1 MTTKTKAALH
11 RSNDN
16 SAKIVHFPMDKPSIT
31 DDKTKYDRGT
41 FGAGIAMFCMFVFLS
56 AWMWFTW

>member
-1 MTTKTKAALH
+1 MTTKTKAARH
-11 RSNDN
+11 RTTDN
-16 SAKIVHFPMDKPSIT
+16 RAKIVHFPMDKHSIP
-31 DDKTKYDRGT
+31 DKYDRGT